1 MEDAEKKWYHSLGI
15 VSHLGTKFIAYSLPF
30 IAGFG
35 VTGAVTGKGQD
46 YWGKLWDGICSLPRF
61 LRYHQEVKRDYL
73 ALTETT
79 EGVEQVTQAKE
90 TLEQAVTRIHSST
103 DQVVKGSKHSLN
115 TVYGTLDQAR
125 DGVAD
130 SLADTAFEISQR
142 ATDGSW
148 LDKLKVIGDAVYNG
162 QEAGL

>member
-61 LRYHQEVKRDYL
+61 LRYHQEVKRDCIIFSH
-73 ALTETT
+73 
-79 EGVEQVTQAKE
+79 K
-90 TLEQAVTRIHSST
+90 I
-103 DQVVKGSKHSLN
+103 
-115 TVYGTLDQAR
+115 
-125 DGVAD
+125 
-130 SLADTAFEISQR
+130 
-142 ATDGSW
+142 
-148 LDKLKVIGDAVYNG
+148 
-162 QEAGL
+162 